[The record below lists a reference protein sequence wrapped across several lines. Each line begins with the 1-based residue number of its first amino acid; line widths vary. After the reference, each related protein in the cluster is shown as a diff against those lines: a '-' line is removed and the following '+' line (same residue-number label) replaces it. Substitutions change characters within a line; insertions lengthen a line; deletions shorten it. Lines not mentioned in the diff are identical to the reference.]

1 MRNTVTLEPDVQ
13 RLIEEAMQRDRASFK
28 RTINAAIRRGLTEP
42 RRSASEVSV
51 PAFRLGLLPGIDPMR
66 LNSVL
71 DDALSEDAL
80 GALRRA
86 GG

>member
-13 RLIEEAMQRDRASFK
+13 RLIEEAMQRDQASFK
-28 RTINAAIRRGLTEP
+28 RTINTAIRRGLSEP
-42 RRSASEVSV
+42 RRSAIEVRV

-66 LNSVL
+66 LNAAL

-80 GALRRA
+80 GGLRQT

>member
-13 RLIEEAMQRDRASFK
+13 RLIEEAMHRDKASFK
-28 RTINAAIRRGLTEP
+28 QTINTAIRRGLSEP
-42 RRSASEVSV
+42 RRSAVEVGV

-66 LNSVL
+66 LNAAL

-80 GALRRA
+80 GALRQA

>member
-13 RLIEEAMQRDRASFK
+13 RLIEEAMQRDKTSFK
-28 RTINAAIRRGLTEP
+28 RTINTAIRRGLSVP
-42 RRSASEVSV
+42 NRNAVEVRV

-66 LNSVL
+66 LNAAL

-80 GALRRA
+80 AALRQA